1 MTNDEDSAPH
11 APQTALA
18 QKIAETLK
26 RHASD
31 ALPDDASADDVAR
44 AWLDAGFADAEDVED
59 WLGARC
65 FDPRRAQALEAAGIT
80 PEQAAL
86 RTREGRTD
94 DEETVAYKFAHGRL
108 TLEEARRIITSD
120 FWNS

>member
-1 MTNDEDSAPH
+1 MTNDEDSARR
-11 APQTALA
+11 TVLAL
-18 QKIAETLK
+18 KIAEALR

-31 ALPDDASADDVAR
+31 ALRGGARADDAAR
-44 AWLDAGFADAEDVED
+44 AWLEADFADAEDVED

-65 FDPRRAQALEAAGIT
+65 FEPACAQALEAAGIT

-94 DEETVAYKFAHGRL
+94 EEDTVAYKFARGHL